1 MKGCSAMEIRKLT
14 ESDYDELLE
23 LLNSVFANKYGREMD
38 FLSEQPKMW
47 RRDDEHMS
55 RHTAVFEDGKMVS
68 VVGVYPLPTVIAGE
82 ELLFATTGNV
92 ATRPEYEGRGY
103 FTKLFSDAMNELT
116 VIGADAARLGGSR
129 SRYSRF
135 GYEMSGSSI
144 NFEFNAEARKK
155 HFPKEQRVYFRK
167 IEADDSEAL
176 EFIDALIKNKP
187 FHVKRRADELLAALH
202 SKHATPYLALIENEP
217 IGYLSATANGQFVGH
232 AECGNRIVETGYKS
246 AELLAEMISS
256 WQSKLEKTVTFS
268 LAPHEK
274 EAVRLFCETSF
285 DFILSS
291 PSHFK
296 IINYEK
302 IAGALMKLKDSY
314 EPMERGEGVIE
325 IEDYGKIII
334 YKNASGAGCERTSLP
349 ADITLSKAKA
359 TRLLFGPLSPAAVA
373 DVPTPLKVFLPLPLS
388 WNTLDYV

>member
-1 MKGCSAMEIRKLT
+1 MKGCSAMEIRRLT
-14 ESDYDELLE
+14 ERDYDELLE
-23 LLNSVFANKYGREMD
+23 LLNSVFANKYGRAMD

-55 RHTAVFEDGKMVS
+55 RHTAVFEDGRMAS

-103 FTKLFSDAMNELT
+103 FTRLFTDAMDELST
-116 VIGADAARLGGSR
+116 MGADSARLGGSR
-129 SRYSRF
+129 VRYSRF

-144 NFEFNAEARKK
+144 NFEFTDEARKRY
-155 HFPKEQRVYFRK
+155 FSESFGITFRK
-167 IEADDSEAL
+167 IDDGDTSAL
-176 EFIDALIKNKP
+176 KFVDALIKKKP
-187 FHVKRRADELLAALH
+187 FHVKRRADELSAALH
-202 SKHATPYLALIENEP
+202 TKHSTPYLALRDGEP
-217 IGYLSATANGQFVGH
+217 IGYLSATADGQFVGH
-232 AECGNRIVETGYKS
+232 AEYGNRIVETGYSDTKS
-246 AELLAEMISS
+246 LADMICA
-256 WQSKLEKTVTFS
+256 WQSKLGRTVTFS

-274 EAVRLFCETSF
+274 EAVRLFCDASF
-285 DFILSS
+285 DFTLVS

-302 IAGALMKLKDSY
+302 IAGALMRLKDSY

-325 IEDYGKIII
+325 IEDYGRIIL
-334 YKNASGAGCERTSLP
+334 YKNTSGAGCERTSLP
-349 ADITLSKAKA
+349 ADVTLDRAKA
-359 TRLLFGPLSPAAVA
+359 TRLLFGPLSPITVS
-373 DVPTPLKVFLPLPLS
+373 DVPTSLKEFLPLPLS